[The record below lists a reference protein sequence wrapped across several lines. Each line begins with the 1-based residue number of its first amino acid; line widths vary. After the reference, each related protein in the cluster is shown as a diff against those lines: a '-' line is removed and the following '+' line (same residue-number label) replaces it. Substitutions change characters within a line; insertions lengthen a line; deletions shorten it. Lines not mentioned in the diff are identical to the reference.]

1 MVNIKLICV
10 GEIKENFLS
19 DAIKE
24 YLKRLSR
31 YCKIN
36 VIEVKDEASSPKAS
50 KKEEEQVL
58 INEGKRVIKQLKDQD
73 YLVLID
79 LHGKEYDSLSL
90 AGNFQ
95 KIISQHSS
103 IALVIGGSL
112 GLSDELRSLSKERW
126 CLSKLTFPHQLTR
139 VIVLEQLYR
148 VFKINNNEIYHK

>member
-36 VIEVKDEASSPKAS
+36 VIEVKDEASPPKAS

-58 INEGKRVIKQLKDQD
+58 VNEGKRVIKQLKDQD

-90 AGNFQ
+90 AANFQ

-103 IALVIGGSL
+103 IAFVIGGSL

>member
-31 YCKIN
+31 YCKIS

>member
-58 INEGKRVIKQLKDQD
+58 VNEGKRVIKQLKDQD

-90 AGNFQ
+90 AANFQ

-148 VFKINNNEIYHK
+148 VFKINNTEIYHK

>member
-36 VIEVKDEASSPKAS
+36 VIEVKDEASSQ
-50 KKEEEQVL
+50 KKKKKEEQVL
-58 INEGKRVIKQLKDQD
+58 VNEGKRVIKQLKDQD

-90 AGNFQ
+90 AANFQ

>member
-1 MVNIKLICV
+1 MVNIKIICV
-10 GEIKENFLS
+10 GEIKENFLR

-31 YCKIN
+31 YCKIS

-90 AGNFQ
+90 AANFQ

-103 IALVIGGSL
+103 ITFVIGGSL

-139 VIVLEQLYR
+139 VLVLEQLYR

>member
-58 INEGKRVIKQLKDQD
+58 VNEGKRVIKQLKDQD

>member
-58 INEGKRVIKQLKDQD
+58 VNEGKRVIKQLKDQD

-103 IALVIGGSL
+103 IAFVIGGSL

-139 VIVLEQLYR
+139 VLVLEQLYR

>member
-58 INEGKRVIKQLKDQD
+58 VNEGKRVIKQLKDQD

-90 AGNFQ
+90 AANFQ

>member
-58 INEGKRVIKQLKDQD
+58 VNEGKRVIKQLKDQD

-90 AGNFQ
+90 AANFQ

-103 IALVIGGSL
+103 IAFVIGGSL

>member
-58 INEGKRVIKQLKDQD
+58 VNEGKRVIKQLKDQD

-90 AGNFQ
+90 AANFQ

-103 IALVIGGSL
+103 ISLVIGGSL

>member
-58 INEGKRVIKQLKDQD
+58 VNEGKRVIKQLKDQD

-90 AGNFQ
+90 TANFQ
-95 KIISQHSS
+95 KIINQHSS

-148 VFKINNNEIYHK
+148 VFKINSNEIYHK

>member
-58 INEGKRVIKQLKDQD
+58 VNEGKRVIKQLKDQD

-148 VFKINNNEIYHK
+148 IFKINNNEIYHK

>member
-36 VIEVKDEASSPKAS
+36 VIEVKDEASYPKAS

-58 INEGKRVIKQLKDQD
+58 VNEGKRVIKQLKDQD

-90 AGNFQ
+90 AANFQ

-103 IALVIGGSL
+103 ISLVIGGSL

>member
-90 AGNFQ
+90 TANFQ
-95 KIISQHSS
+95 KIINQHSS

>member
-58 INEGKRVIKQLKDQD
+58 VNEGKRVIKQLKDQD

-90 AGNFQ
+90 AANFQ
-95 KIISQHSS
+95 KIINQHSS
-103 IALVIGGSL
+103 IAFVIGGSL

>member
-31 YCKIN
+31 YCKIS

-90 AGNFQ
+90 AANFQ

-103 IALVIGGSL
+103 IAFVIGGSL

>member
-90 AGNFQ
+90 AANFQ

-103 IALVIGGSL
+103 IAFVIGGSL

>member
-36 VIEVKDEASSPKAS
+36 VIEVKDEASSSKAS

-58 INEGKRVIKQLKDQD
+58 VNEGKRVIKQLKDQD

-90 AGNFQ
+90 AANFQ

>member
-1 MVNIKLICV
+1 MVNIKIICV

-31 YCKIN
+31 YCKIS

-90 AGNFQ
+90 AANFQ

-103 IALVIGGSL
+103 IAFVIGGSL

-126 CLSKLTFPHQLTR
+126 RLSKLTFPHQLTR
-139 VIVLEQLYR
+139 VLVLEQLYR

>member
-1 MVNIKLICV
+1 MVNIKIICV

-31 YCKIN
+31 YCKIS

-90 AGNFQ
+90 AANFQ

-103 IALVIGGSL
+103 IAFVIGGSL

-139 VIVLEQLYR
+139 VLVLEQLYR

>member
-90 AGNFQ
+90 AEKKK

>member
-58 INEGKRVIKQLKDQD
+58 VNEGKRVIKQLKDQD

-103 IALVIGGSL
+103 IAFVIGGSL

-148 VFKINNNEIYHK
+148 VFKINSNEIYHK

>member
-58 INEGKRVIKQLKDQD
+58 VNEGKRVIKQLKDQD

-90 AGNFQ
+90 AANFQ
-95 KIISQHSS
+95 KIINQHSS
-103 IALVIGGSL
+103 IAFVIGGSL

-148 VFKINNNEIYHK
+148 VFKINSNEIYHK

>member
-73 YLVLID
+73 YLILID

-90 AGNFQ
+90 AANFQ

>member
-1 MVNIKLICV
+1 MVNIKIICV

-58 INEGKRVIKQLKDQD
+58 VNEGKRVIKQLKDQD

-90 AGNFQ
+90 AANFQ

>member
-58 INEGKRVIKQLKDQD
+58 VNEGKRVIKQLKDQD

-90 AGNFQ
+90 TANFQ
-95 KIISQHSS
+95 KIINQHSS

>member
-1 MVNIKLICV
+1 MVNIKLICI

-90 AGNFQ
+90 AANFQ